1 MYRIGVDIGGTF
13 TDLAL
18 FDGSSARMSV
28 HKRLTTPYNPSEAVI
43 AGVRELLARDRVAI
57 ADVSDVVHG
66 TTLVTNAVIE
76 RRGAVTGM
84 LATAGFSDILDMG
97 FERRY
102 DLFDLRVK
110 YPSPLIPR
118 RLRLEVPERVR
129 HDGSIER
136 PLDEAAVI
144 EAARRFRELQV
155 GAVAVCFLHSYAN
168 PAHEAR
174 AAQILREAAPELF
187 VSASTDVF
195 PNMREFERWTT
206 ASVNAFTQPMF
217 DLYIKRLE
225 GGLAAQGFRGRLYIM
240 SSSGGTL
247 TTDTARR
254 FPVRALESGPAAG
267 ALMSAYHGRKLDL
280 LNLLSFDMGGTTAKG
295 ALVRAGAPIKRYSM
309 EVARM
314 HEFRQGSER
323 SLALSLRLYSSESV
337 FGLVVE
343 ALLAFGTAGLVYLGA
358 RHVMEGSLTIGSL
371 TIFLSYLRDMYQPIQ
386 SISHNLAE
394 LSASRAGLDRVF
406 HVLDIQPDIQDA
418 PGAKPLPAVRGE
430 IALEAVTF
438 GYDDKVVLDQVSL
451 KIAPGERIAL
461 VGRTGAGKSTL
472 ASLVLRFFDPQQGR
486 VKIDGHDL
494 REVTLHSLRQQ
505 VTLMLQEP
513 ILFHSA
519 VADNIAFG
527 DVDAGRAKI
536 EEAAKRA
543 EADGFIRE
551 LKDGYDTVLGEEGLT
566 LSGGQRQRLALA
578 RALLRNTPIVLL
590 DEPTSSLDLATEE
603 LVWRNVESLLQGK
616 TAIVIAHRLSTAR
629 MADRIVVLE
638 RGRILEQGS
647 HEELLAR
654 GGDYARLWQRHAVTR
669 TVTTD
674 AIPAD
679 WE

>member
-1 MYRIGVDIGGTF
+1 MVLRVLAYLRAHRLRFAGGLSLTGFGILLDLVKPLPLAIVLDVVLSGRPLAALLTPVLGGFSREGLLALAALAIVLVTVVRGTVTLGANYLTIDIGQRMVNDLRTELYAHLQKLSLKFHYQQQTGDLLYRVMSDTF
-13 TDLAL
+13 CIQSMVMNGLLPLLSAATTLLLMFWVMVAYDWELAL
-18 FDGSSARMSV
+18 VSLLVGPPLYLAIS
-28 HKRLTTPYNPSEAVI
+28 RLSGWIHGHAAASRQAE
-43 AGVRELLARDRVAI
+43 
-57 ADVSDVVHG
+57 SDLYSRAQS
-66 TTLVTNAVIE
+66 TI
-76 RRGAVTGM
+76 GAVKLVQAYGR
-84 LATAGFSDILDMG
+84 
-97 FERRY
+97 EQ
-102 DLFDLRVK
+102 K
-110 YPSPLIPR
+110 
-118 RLRLEVPERVR
+118 
-129 HDGSIER
+129 
-136 PLDEAAVI
+136 AV
-144 EAARRFRELQV
+144 
-155 GAVAVCFLHSYAN
+155 
-168 PAHEAR
+168 
-174 AAQILREAAPELF
+174 
-187 VSASTDVF
+187 D
-195 PNMREFERWTT
+195 
-206 ASVNAFTQPMF
+206 
-217 DLYIKRLE
+217 
-225 GGLAAQGFRGRLYIM
+225 
-240 SSSGGTL
+240 
-247 TTDTARR
+247 
-254 FPVRALESGPAAG
+254 
-267 ALMSAYHGRKLDL
+267 
-280 LNLLSFDMGGTTAKG
+280 
-295 ALVRAGAPIKRYSM
+295 
-309 EVARM
+309 
-314 HEFRQGSER
+314 EFRQGSER

-494 REVTLHSLRQQ
+494 REVTLYSLRQQ

-527 DVDAGRAKI
+527 DVEANRAKI

-603 LVWRNVESLLQGK
+603 LVWRNVEALLQGK

-638 RGRILEQGS
+638 RGRVIEQGS
-647 HEELLAR
+647 HQELLAR
-654 GGDYARLWQRHAVTR
+654 GGDYARLWERHAVTR

>member
-225 GGLAAQGFRGRLYIM
+225 ESNILESKEIDVKPKGKTRLLSI
-240 SSSGGTL
+240 SSS
-247 TTDTARR
+247 
-254 FPVRALESGPAAG
+254 AL
-267 ALMSAYHGRKLDL
+267 K
-280 LNLLSFDMGGTTAKG
+280 
-295 ALVRAGAPIKRYSM
+295 
-309 EVARM
+309 
-314 HEFRQGSER
+314 
-323 SLALSLRLYSSESV
+323 
-337 FGLVVE
+337 
-343 ALLAFGTAGLVYLGA
+343 
-358 RHVMEGSLTIGSL
+358 
-371 TIFLSYLRDMYQPIQ
+371 
-386 SISHNLAE
+386 
-394 LSASRAGLDRVF
+394 
-406 HVLDIQPDIQDA
+406 
-418 PGAKPLPAVRGE
+418 
-430 IALEAVTF
+430 
-438 GYDDKVVLDQVSL
+438 
-451 KIAPGERIAL
+451 
-461 VGRTGAGKSTL
+461 
-472 ASLVLRFFDPQQGR
+472 
-486 VKIDGHDL
+486 
-494 REVTLHSLRQQ
+494 
-505 VTLMLQEP
+505 
-513 ILFHSA
+513 
-519 VADNIAFG
+519 
-527 DVDAGRAKI
+527 
-536 EEAAKRA
+536 
-543 EADGFIRE
+543 
-551 LKDGYDTVLGEEGLT
+551 
-566 LSGGQRQRLALA
+566 
-578 RALLRNTPIVLL
+578 
-590 DEPTSSLDLATEE
+590 
-603 LVWRNVESLLQGK
+603 
-616 TAIVIAHRLSTAR
+616 
-629 MADRIVVLE
+629 
-638 RGRILEQGS
+638 
-647 HEELLAR
+647 
-654 GGDYARLWQRHAVTR
+654 
-669 TVTTD
+669 
-674 AIPAD
+674 
-679 WE
+679 